1 MSYEPEPGT
10 LLYTAASRAKHELRS
25 VCDMDIDACN
35 RTLVLMGEKINR
47 RPDKKLANVLEASL
61 VK

>member
-10 LLYTAASRAKHELRS
+10 LFYTAASRAKHELRI